1 MNVLFLTN
9 SIVSTTLIGWLSER
23 ENVTKLER
31 PVTIDDILAIRP
43 DLVIS
48 YSYRHIIKAAVLDAL
63 PDKFINLH
71 ISLLP
76 FNRGADPNTWSFL
89 DDTPKGVSI
98 HLIDQGIDTGPILY
112 QREVVFDEE
121 KDTLNSTYAA
131 LQHEIQNLFI
141 THWDAIKNAR
151 IMPVPQTLPGTY
163 HCSKDLA
170 KLKDALINED
180 GWDVTIRQLKKRY
193 QSLSERS

>member
-141 THWDAIKNAR
+141 NHWDAIKNAR

-163 HCSKDLA
+163 HLS
-170 KLKDALINED
+170 LIH
-180 GWDVTIRQLKKRY
+180 I
-193 QSLSERS
+193 